1 MRKDAHTLTP
11 LACPHAVCRPYRKV
25 AKKPK
30 HAKYSRDDNS
40 RCVYPFALWA
50 YTGQ

>member
-1 MRKDAHTLTP
+1 MRTP
-11 LACPHAVCRPYRKV
+11 YTNTHRISHAVSRPYRKV